1 MPKEKTSKKII
12 SIALF
17 IMGISSIFIV
27 YIAKIDP
34 PSIFY
39 AWKDIFIGTIVAVIV
54 GLIVTIIIFREEI
67 DANNQEKLITLQLQ
81 LKDKEITFQTE
92 KYNSVVKA
100 LEERLRYLQ
109 SKK

>member
-1 MPKEKTSKKII
+1 MKEKTSKKII

-39 AWKDIFIGTIVAVIV
+39 AWKDLFIGSIV
-54 GLIVTIIIFREEI
+54 GAIVFLIALIIVFREEL
-67 DANNQEKLITLQLQ
+67 DAANREKLMTLQLQ
-81 LKDKEITFQTE
+81 LKDKEIANQT
-92 KYNSVVKA
+92 SIVKA